1 MMISRVAVK
10 YAPVVATR
18 AVAARSLGLMRMS
31 SVAFSSPACAK
42 LNKSLG
48 SELQHEKESY
58 EQPAI
63 CKQFL
68 ADQTWKF
75 QEVEGDVNMSI
86 TRQLP
91 GEKTAV
97 VEWQLT
103 SPFNDAGF
111 DGMEGEDAQGEENME
126 PAEAT
131 DFTVTV
137 ENKAGQGLIFYCSTA
152 AGEGHRYVIGNCRAF
167 TSVAEKESAS
177 SYNGPEFEDLDD
189 NMQEAFDEYLAEV
202 GLTDAVCDFIDATA
216 LDKEQREYMRW
227 LSQLKAVVG
236 GN

>member
-91 GEKTAV
+91 GDKTAV

-111 DGMEGEDAQGEENME
+111 DGMEG
-126 PAEAT
+126 
-131 DFTVTV
+131 
-137 ENKAGQGLIFYCSTA
+137 TA
-152 AGEGHRYVIGNCRAF
+152 AGEGHRYVVGNCRAF